1 MQVAKLYIAS
11 ALTLLTLFTCQ
22 VDARPVVTNSGV
34 VNNLE
39 QSLTA
44 VQKDRLLWMRE
55 EEKLARDVYRDL
67 YNYWQM
73 PIFNQIAQ
81 AEQRHMQ
88 QIIHLLQR
96 YAIADP
102 LTDDALGVFTQTALS
117 DLYSRLTTQGKQ
129 SLNDAWRVGAYIE
142 ELDINDLKKTLATS
156 QQPDLNRI
164 YNQLWR
170 GSRNHLRA
178 FTTQLTTNGTSYQ
191 AQVLNQAE
199 VNDILSSS
207 IEPGRHNRGTGRQGW

>member
-1 MQVAKLYIAS
+1 MQVAKLYVAS
-11 ALTLLTLFTCQ
+11 ALTALTLFTYQ
-22 VDARPVVTNSGV
+22 VDARPVATNSGV
-34 VNNLE
+34 ANNME
-39 QSLTA
+39 QSLTP

-67 YNYWQM
+67 YNYWQA
-73 PIFNQIAQ
+73 PVFNQIAQ

-88 QIIHLLQR
+88 QTINLLQR

-102 LTDDALGVFTQTALS
+102 LTDDSVGVFTQTALS
-117 DLYSRLTTQGKQ
+117 NLYSRLTAQGKQ

-142 ELDINDLKKTLATS
+142 ELDIKDLKETLATT
-156 QQPDLNRI
+156 QQPDLTMV

-178 FTTQLTTNGTSYQ
+178 FASQLTVNGANYP

-207 IEPGRHNRGTGRQGW
+207 IEPGMHNRGKGRQGW